1 VDRFVYNGPEKYCY
15 SVENSKTSSKRYT
28 TKIVN
33 SAQKIVSSDIFDWIV
48 TGVILLQAIVLAI
61 EATPALLSVDRDDA
75 LLEAGTFSLIQSL
88 VVTIFIVE
96 AALRLISAYPKPHRY
111 FRDPWNC
118 FDFAIIILSLVP
130 IAGQFSTIARLV
142 RLLRITRLV
151 TKSREL
157 RAIVTTLVS
166 SIPSIFNILILLSI
180 LFFIYAIVGYNLF
193 RNVDP
198 ERWSSFLTSLTTLF
212 QVLTLEGWPDLMEPI
227 VTNLGPLYWLYFVS
241 FIVIGTFIIIN
252 LFISVIVRKSEE
264 AYHQLE
270 RESGIPL
277 TQKEIMHEI
286 REIHRILEELEKRI
300 GKDTGGPAASIT

>member
-1 VDRFVYNGPEKYCY
+1 VDI
-15 SVENSKTSSKRYT
+15 SKTSSKRYT
-28 TKIVN
+28 TI
-33 SAQKIVSSDIFDWIV
+33 IVSSSQSIVTSDIFDWIV
-48 TGVILLQAIVLAI
+48 TGVILLQAFVLAI
-61 EATPALLSVDRDDA
+61 EATPALLSANRDDK

-88 VVTIFIVE
+88 VVTVFIVE
-96 AALRLISAYPKPHRY
+96 AVLRLISAYPKPHRY
-111 FRDPWNC
+111 FKDPWNC
-118 FDFAIIILSLVP
+118 FDFAIIILSLMP

-198 ERWSSFLTSLTTLF
+198 EHWSSFLTSLTTLF
-212 QVLTLEGWPDLMEPI
+212 QILTLEGWPDLMEPV

-270 RESGIPL
+270 RDSGIPL

-286 REIHRILEELEKRI
+286 REIHRILEDLEKRI
-300 GKDTGGPAASIT
+300 GKGTGGPAASIT

>member
-1 VDRFVYNGPEKYCY
+1 VEK
-15 SVENSKTSSKRYT
+15 SKTSSKRYT
-28 TKIVN
+28 TIIVS
-33 SAQKIVSSDIFDWIV
+33 SAQSIVTSDIFDWIV
-48 TGVILLQAIVLAI
+48 TGVILLQAFVLAI
-61 EATPALLSVDRDDA
+61 EATPALLSANRDDE
-75 LLEAGTFSLIQSL
+75 LLEAGSFSLIQSL
-88 VVTIFIVE
+88 VVTVFIVE
-96 AALRLISAYPKPHRY
+96 AVLRLISAYPKPHRY

-118 FDFAIIILSLVP
+118 FDFAIIILSLMP

-151 TKSREL
+151 TKSKEL

-270 RESGIPL
+270 IESGIPL

-286 REIHRILEELEKRI
+286 
-300 GKDTGGPAASIT
+300 

>member
-1 VDRFVYNGPEKYCY
+1 M
-15 SVENSKTSSKRYT
+15 
-28 TKIVN
+28 
-33 SAQKIVSSDIFDWIV
+33 
-48 TGVILLQAIVLAI
+48 
-61 EATPALLSVDRDDA
+61 
-75 LLEAGTFSLIQSL
+75 
-88 VVTIFIVE
+88 
-96 AALRLISAYPKPHRY
+96 
-111 FRDPWNC
+111 
-118 FDFAIIILSLVP
+118 P

-151 TKSREL
+151 TKSKEL

-270 RESGIPL
+270 IESGIPL

-286 REIHRILEELEKRI
+286 REIHRILEDLEKRI